1 MLYCSQVNDHLKIYI
16 AVGVTFLGLAINVIY
31 WIILYHYQKK
41 KDETLTEALNPQE
54 VEAEAKEF
62 ESKYQE
68 FMTFIQY

>member
-1 MLYCSQVNDHLKIYI
+1 MDNVSMACHLLLCLPDK
-16 AVGVTFLGLAINVIY
+16 TL
-31 WIILYHYQKK
+31 
-41 KDETLTEALNPQE
+41 TLTEALNPQE